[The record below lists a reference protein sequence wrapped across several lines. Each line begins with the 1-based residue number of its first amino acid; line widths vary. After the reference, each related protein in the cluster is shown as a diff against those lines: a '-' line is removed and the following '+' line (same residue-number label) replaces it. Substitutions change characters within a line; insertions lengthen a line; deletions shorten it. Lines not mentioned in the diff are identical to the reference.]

1 MPPPN
6 LPPIAKRHK
15 TAQKAQDRVSKF
27 HASRKWG
34 KIRDSYRQLQPICER
49 CRHLG
54 QITKASTEKLSV
66 HHIVML
72 ANDYELRDSEE
83 NLLTLCAPCHGHFTV
98 LERSGKAYLAEI
110 QGKEIKNEISM

>member
-1 MPPPN
+1 MPN
-6 LPPIAKRHK
+6 LPPIAKRNK
-15 TAQKAQDRVSKF
+15 IAQKAQDKVSKF

-34 KIRDSYRQLQPICER
+34 KIRDSYRQWQPICER

-54 QITKASTEKLSV
+54 QITKDSTEKLSV

-72 ANDYELRDSEE
+72 AANYELRDSED

-110 QGKEIKNEISM
+110 QGKEIKNQ